1 MSNEEHKK
9 PSQWA
14 KEKGLTSNVVLKLL
28 RDNGFEVKTAFS
40 PVPISQFA
48 TIEKAAEEEKR
59 KQDARNKKKQP
70 AKADEQT
77 PAEQAPAEQA
87 STTSA
92 TGRKLTGTLGKKKPT
107 TPKVVIAPKKPV
119 AKDATKEIAKPEVKE
134 QETTSVKQE
143 VKNAPIAYL
152 MKSVPHIKRNDKRQ
166 PFKSNACTEVLCAY

>member
-70 AKADEQT
+70 AKADEQA

-87 STTSA
+87 
-92 TGRKLTGTLGKKKPT
+92 
-107 TPKVVIAPKKPV
+107 APQYQ
-119 AKDATKEIAKPEVKE
+119 T
-134 QETTSVKQE
+134 
-143 VKNAPIAYL
+143 
-152 MKSVPHIKRNDKRQ
+152 RN
-166 PFKSNACTEVLCAY
+166 